1 MYTFVTFLNNR
12 FLDKRFD
19 EHSVSVTLK
28 EFLGEYGIVHDLKMQ
43 KLQNQERLI
52 IFIDMILKEEVNDFF
67 SKLRSNPK
75 YGEKAYITTRFS
87 SRLNQNLRIKLNLRR
102 DKYDSAT
109 IEEEEESIPYRPE
122 EYKET
127 LYRKENDSPGNN
139 IRSSYKNL
147 TINIE
152 SGSKRNR
159 EERPEWDP
167 IEPPSSDER
176 VSASSFHLTHPEKRM
191 NNDPFPQISE
201 INLPDTNCR
210 LINIKYCQYPLM
222 CLVKRG
228 ENTNLI
234 QFAMENEVL
243 NFLDIFNDVTLT
255 IIDLRDTTIFS
266 FPQYV
271 RYTCFNYKN

>member
-19 EHSVSVTLK
+19 EHSVGVTLK
-28 EFLGEYGIVHDLKMQ
+28 EFLGEYGMVHDLKMQ

-87 SRLNQNLRIKLNLRR
+87 NRLNQNLRIKLNIYR
-102 DKYDSAT
+102 DKQDLSS
-109 IEEEEESIPYRPE
+109 IEEEVIPYLPE
-122 EYKET
+122 EYGET
-127 LYRKENDSPGNN
+127 LYRNDSPGNN

-167 IEPPSSDER
+167 IEAPSSDER
-176 VSASSFHLTHPEKRM
+176 VSASSSHLTHPEKRM
-191 NNDPFPQISE
+191 NISPFPQISE
-201 INLPDTNCR
+201 INLPDINCR
-210 LINIKYCQYPLM
+210 LINIKFCQYPLM

-271 RYTCFNYKN
+271 KYTCFNYKN